1 MPDAP
6 EPAEDQLHWLWWA
19 VDNASVWATED
30 RALLRGLGDV
40 FAELDAQ
47 PLLKELERRL
57 GVWPVSWHERTALVL
72 IRLHATDDLSA
83 QQAQLVDRA
92 MLRLVPQ
99 LRGKGARELARTS
112 LSSPR
117 LLRRRAA
124 WRYFTRQGSD
134 GETMKTLKHARP
146 EKDKAFLEW
155 LVVEPRLAQF
165 VELDVLLPEIA
176 SFYWRARI
184 MAIAIRMDRDAVAAI
199 ADLYPTETLIA
210 IRWSRQS
217 KDVALVRDVLKRH
230 AHNPSVVTEAIR
242 AFATFRAVPDMEH
255 ALTMGRELLRRDPV
269 YRHVVP

>member
-6 EPAEDQLHWLWWA
+6 ETVEDQLHWLWWA

-30 RALLRGLGDV
+30 RALLTALADV

-57 GVWPVSWHERTALVL
+57 GIWPVSWHERTAVVL
-72 IRLHATDDLSA
+72 IRLHARDDLSA
-83 QQAQLVDRA
+83 RQAQLLDRA

-99 LRGKGARELARTS
+99 LRGTRARELARAS
-112 LSSPR
+112 LNSPR

-124 WRYFTRQGSD
+124 WRYFTHQGSD
-134 GETMKTLKHARP
+134 GETVKTLKHARP

-165 VELDVLLPEIA
+165 VQLDVLLPQIA

-184 MAIAIRMDRDAVAAI
+184 MAIAIRVHRDAVAAI
-199 ADLYPTETLIA
+199 ADLYPTETLTA

-217 KDVALVRDVLKRH
+217 QDVAVVRDLLKRH
-230 AHNPSVVTEAIR
+230 AHDPSVVTEAIR

-255 ALTMGRELLRRDPV
+255 ALAIGRKLLRSDPV